1 MLTKELILRK
11 NPKYKTLEEIQTI
24 NLWGSEIN
32 DISILSKC
40 KSLEILSL
48 SLNNIS
54 NISPLK
60 KCFNLR
66 ELYLRKNK
74 ISSLSQIDNLK
85 NLKQLRI
92 LWLDENPISNLD
104 NYKEYILKTLPQI
117 TKLDNVPL
125 IKREMKKNKTI
136 QRSSNIDEKK
146 FILRRV
152 NSNEPVQINLLMTL
166 KEKSKNN
173 NNNSNSSILKFNNIV
188 SNGSFSD
195 IGDILRQK
203 SNSTNKTKSFF
214 NHLNLKIKPKKEKK
228 KIKIKIVNDN
238 LNKETL
244 SPKIIK
250 KENMEIKIPN
260 CFSNSKMRIIR
271 NQTSVNSAI
280 DSHESSTLNNE
291 KDEKLT
297 LNNYYKKP
305 VHFKYKCNN
314 NNKKLIRDALNII
327 DKMDINDLYFMKKK
341 IEEKIESEKK
351 KLKN

>member
-1 MLTKELILRK
+1 
-11 NPKYKTLEEIQTI
+11 
-24 NLWGSEIN
+24 
-32 DISILSKC
+32 
-40 KSLEILSL
+40 
-48 SLNNIS
+48 
-54 NISPLK
+54 
-60 KCFNLR
+60 
-66 ELYLRKNK
+66 
-74 ISSLSQIDNLK
+74 
-85 NLKQLRI
+85 
-92 LWLDENPISNLD
+92 
-104 NYKEYILKTLPQI
+104 
-117 TKLDNVPL
+117 
-125 IKREMKKNKTI
+125 MKKNKTI

-152 NSNEPVQINLLMTL
+152 NSNDPVQINLLMTL

-173 NNNSNSSILKFNNIV
+173 NRKSSILKFNNIV

-250 KENMEIKIPN
+250 KDNMQIKIPN

-291 KDEKLT
+291 KEEKLT

-305 VHFKYKCNN
+305 SHFKYKCNN

-341 IEEKIESEKK
+341 IEEKIENEKK
-351 KLKN
+351 N